1 MNLTPSNVSPSN
13 GDPLLPSMQTNFQD
27 ESANKAELADLIQKL
42 MSQKAALLEECFSMK
57 FDESGNLVS
66 IPKLIEGYIP
76 NTDYLPSLIL
86 SLAREVD
93 WTDEKQC
100 FRDVALV
107 SNLDRLN
114 SSHPILWPTFTQSS

>member
-1 MNLTPSNVSPSN
+1 M
-13 GDPLLPSMQTNFQD
+13 LPATQTHLQD
-27 ESANKAELADLIQKL
+27 EAANKEELADLIQKL
-42 MSQKAALLEECFSMK
+42 MSQKAALLEECFGLK

-93 WTDEKQC
+93 WTEEKQC
-100 FRDVALV
+100 FRGVALV
-107 SNLDRLN
+107 SNLDCLD
-114 SSHPILWPTFTQSS
+114 SSHPDLWLTFT

>member
-1 MNLTPSNVSPSN
+1 M
-13 GDPLLPSMQTNFQD
+13 LLAMQANFQD
-27 ESANKAELADLIQKL
+27 ESANKEELADLIQKL
-42 MSQKAALLEECFSMK
+42 MSQKAALLEECFGLR

-93 WTDEKQC
+93 WTEEKQC
-100 FRDVALV
+100 FRGVALV
-107 SNLDRLN
+107 SNLGHLN
-114 SSHPILWPTFTQSS
+114 SSHPVLWLTFT